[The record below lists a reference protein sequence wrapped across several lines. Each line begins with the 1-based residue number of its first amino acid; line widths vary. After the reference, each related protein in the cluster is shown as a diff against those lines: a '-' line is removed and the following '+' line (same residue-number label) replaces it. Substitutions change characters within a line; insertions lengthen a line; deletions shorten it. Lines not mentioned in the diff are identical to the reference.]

1 MPIKNNKSN
10 LKTRRTISSRS
21 LKNNNLNN
29 NMKKDF
35 VLPLITGLALGALLM
50 MFWQFN
56 VRLNNTRASL
66 AQIEQ
71 VTAQNSQ
78 AINEVITFINQV
90 SGQTQGAETTPE
102 ITE

>member
-35 VLPLITGLALGALLM
+35 VLPLIAGLALGALLM

-78 AINEVITFINQV
+78 SINEVINFINQV
-90 SGQTQGAETTPE
+90 SGQAQGGEKTQE

>member
-1 MPIKNNKSN
+1 MPVKNNKSN
-10 LKTRRTISSRS
+10 IKTRRTYSSRS
-21 LKNNNLNN
+21 IKNNNINN

-35 VLPLITGLALGALLM
+35 VLPLIAGLVLGALLM

-78 AINEVITFINQV
+78 SINEVINFINQV
-90 SGQTQGAETTPE
+90 SGQNQGGETAPV
-102 ITE
+102 TE